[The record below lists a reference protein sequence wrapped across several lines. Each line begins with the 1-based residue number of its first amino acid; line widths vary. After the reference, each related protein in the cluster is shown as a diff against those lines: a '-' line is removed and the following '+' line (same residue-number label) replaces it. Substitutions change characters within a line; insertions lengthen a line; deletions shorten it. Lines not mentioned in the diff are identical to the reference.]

1 VHKVAQKTILE
12 VSNLKQVFTAG
23 KHQSIKAVD
32 GISFKVYEG
41 EIFGL
46 VGESGSGKSTTGKSI
61 LQMNKPTAGQVHFQG
76 LNLTDAQV
84 YQAHKNQ
91 IRRDMQLIFQD
102 SASALNPRMTLRQ
115 IIEEPLVLQK
125 MCRDKRE
132 RLKKVIDLMALVGL
146 EENLLTRHPYEC
158 SGGQRQR
165 IAIARALSVEPKL
178 LIADEPIAS
187 LDVSLQA
194 QVVNLLMKLQKE
206 QGLSCLLISHDLE
219 MVMHICQRIAVMH
232 RGKIV
237 EIGESEQ
244 IKQNPQHAYTKA
256 LRAAM
261 LIPDPAEAKKQR
273 LDLSFES
280 GIEVNYDKGE
290 LKEVSKGHYVYLQE

>member
-1 VHKVAQKTILE
+1 MVQKTILE
-12 VSNLKQVFTAG
+12 VSGLKQTFEVG

-61 LQMNKPTAGQVHFQG
+61 LQMNKPTAGQVNFQG
-76 LNLTDAQV
+76 LNLTDNQV

-132 RLKKVIDLMALVGL
+132 RLKKVIELMALVGL

-206 QGLSCLLISHDLE
+206 KGLSCLLISHDLE

-261 LIPDPAEAKKQR
+261 LIPDPAEAKKQM

-280 GIEVNYDKGE
+280 GVEVNYDKGE